1 MRNKLITFCLIVWIL
16 ATFPLTAMAQQL
28 DHSQKGSISVTLVSQ
43 NVEQPMVGAE
53 LSVYYVATASINSE
67 GNLNYIYNEIFADS
81 GISLDDPELIS
92 KLDAFVE
99 EYNVPSQKIVTDDR
113 GKAICSELPLGLYFI
128 RQTGEAEGFASCSPF
143 LVTVP
148 MVTENG
154 YQYDVDASPKTDVT
168 RYIDLTIR
176 KVWNTDKSAQIPN
189 SVTIQLLRG
198 DVVVDTI
205 TLNEENNWQVTY
217 TDLPESDA
225 YSIKE
230 VNVPKGFTA
239 TYDQKGFEFTVINTT
254 SLAQTGQLIW
264 PIPVFALIGIA
275 LMTIGLMILRKLGKQ
290 NA

>member
-16 ATFPLTAMAQQL
+16 TTFPLTAMAQQL

-67 GNLNYIYNEIFADS
+67 GNLNYIYNEIFAES

-99 EYNVPSQKIVTDDR
+99 ESNVPSQKIVTDDR

-154 YQYDVDASPKTDVT
+154 YQYDVDASPKTDVV

-176 KVWNTDKSAQIPN
+176 KVWNTDKSTQVPN

-198 DVVVDTI
+198 DMVVDTI

-217 TDLPESDA
+217 TELPESDA

-239 TYDQKGFEFTVINTT
+239 TYDRKGFEFTVINTT

-275 LMTIGLMILRKLGKQ
+275 LMMIGLVILRKLGKQ